1 MMNTWHNV
9 HDELPAIGAEC
20 IVLNDEGRISFSHM
34 VDKAVAVDYGGWNI
48 PNVVWW
54 MHFEPSE
61 ELEKYY
67 GQDGGPKQTEGGR
80 TIKKTE
86 DALNTEARRWASE
99 QQTEYTLSEVFTDWL
114 RNAFI
119 AGGNYGMSH
128 GPMSRHEMRKLSRV
142 FCHNHCDKAL
152 RLHCDIYNARGHAY
166 ACPQLAQFQTDV
178 RYVFN
183 DGHFT
188 TDEED

>member
-1 MMNTWHNV
+1 MNRWHNI

-20 IVLNDEGRISFSHM
+20 IVLNAEGRISFAHM
-34 VDKAVAVDYGGWNI
+34 VDKAVAVDHDGWNI

-54 MHFEPSE
+54 TRFEPSE
-61 ELEKYY
+61 EMEEYY
-67 GQDGGPKQTEGGR
+67 GTGGEPKQ
-80 TIKKTE
+80 K
-86 DALNTEARRWASE
+86 
-99 QQTEYTLSEVFTDWL
+99 
-114 RNAFI
+114 
-119 AGGNYGMSH
+119 SH
-128 GPMSRHEMRKLSRV
+128 GPMSRHEMSKLSRV

-166 ACPQLAQFQTDV
+166 SCQELAQFQTDV

-183 DGHFT
+183 DGHIQ